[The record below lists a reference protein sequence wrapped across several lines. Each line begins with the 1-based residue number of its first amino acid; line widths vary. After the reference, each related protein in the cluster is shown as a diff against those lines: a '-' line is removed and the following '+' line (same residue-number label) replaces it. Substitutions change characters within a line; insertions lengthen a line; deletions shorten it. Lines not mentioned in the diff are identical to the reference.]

1 MMGKLTEA
9 NRVFLDL
16 YRTDPEFKQA
26 ENYMLAYPKCKSKK
40 VAEAAASRL
49 LTKPEVIQYLLQKRQ
64 KAEEEADLQEA
75 QIIKD
80 LMEVRDK
87 CMGRQ
92 DIAFMKVTKDGDVV
106 TGEARVFDPQGANK
120 SLELLGKHKRM
131 FVDRVE
137 NGGIVSVSFN
147 FNLTGEDWPQE
158 KAVN

>member
-1 MMGKLTEA
+1 MAKLTPA
-9 NRVFLDL
+9 NIVFLDL

-40 VAEAAASRL
+40 VAAAAAARL
-49 LTKPEVIQYLLQKRQ
+49 LTKPEVVQYLVEKRQ
-64 KAEEEADLQEA
+64 AAEAEADLKEA
-75 QIIKD
+75 EIIKD
-80 LMEVRDK
+80 LMEVRDV
-87 CMGRQ
+87 CMGRKEMP
-92 DIAFMKVTKDGDVV
+92 FVKVTKDGDIIE
-106 TGEARVFDPQGANK
+106 GKALSFEHQGANK

-147 FNLTGEDWPQE
+147 FNLTGEPEPQE

>member
-1 MMGKLTEA
+1 MGKLTDA

-26 ENYMLAYPKCKSKK
+26 DNYMLAYPKCKSRK

-49 LTKPEVIQYLLQKRQ
+49 LTKPEAVKYLIEKRQ
-64 KAEEEADLQEA
+64 KAEEEADLKEA
-75 QIIKD
+75 EILRDLKEVKD
-80 LMEVRDK
+80 M
-87 CMGRQ
+87 CMGRV
-92 DIAFMKVTKDGDVV
+92 DVPFMKVTKDGDVV
-106 TGEARVFDPQGANK
+106 TGAAKIFEPQGANK

-147 FNLTGEDWPQE
+147 FNLTGAEPEE